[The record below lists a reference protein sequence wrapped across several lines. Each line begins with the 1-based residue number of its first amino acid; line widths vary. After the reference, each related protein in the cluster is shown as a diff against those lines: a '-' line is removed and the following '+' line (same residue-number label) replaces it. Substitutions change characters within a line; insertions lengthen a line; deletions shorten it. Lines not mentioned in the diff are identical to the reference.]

1 MTNRRKLTDIHKK
14 RLKILEP
21 QLVKAINEK
30 NLKEASN
37 VISDLQ
43 YMLKPIGQITKL
55 IQYKNW
61 LFELALDLENYSLA
75 EQGFIGNR
83 KLVNKNTRIYLE
95 ATTLL
100 AICYLRTNEYEKSK
114 PLISEVL
121 RNDKVIKTE
130 RTRQIFKKTIIE
142 RFDEEVSLYSIREG
156 FIPKFDIDQIQ
167 NEAGIFVATKTEE
180 DIYKY
185 LGSSVPQKTK
195 NLLFDIDNFSKNQLS
210 YEERKFLPSPTELI
224 NNESTGKTLFSSL
237 KRVIYNSICDPNSEI
252 YKAWYSNGLS
262 VVLDKKYIAGA
273 VVASLTS
280 LGIGLKA
287 LAVSAVALII
297 RFGLDVY
304 CEHYKPTGIMESRKL

>member
-1 MTNRRKLTDIHKK
+1 MSNVKLSEIQKK

-30 NLKEASN
+30 DLNLALN
-37 VISDLQ
+37 VVSDIQ
-43 YMLKPIGQITKL
+43 SMLKPTGHITKL

-61 LFELALDLENYSLA
+61 LFELALDIGDYSLA
-75 EQGFIGNR
+75 ERGFIGNR

-95 ATTLL
+95 ATALL

-121 RNDKVIKTE
+121 KNENVIKTE
-130 RTRQIFKKTIIE
+130 RTRLIFKKTIIE
-142 RFDEEVSLYSIREG
+142 RFDEEVSLYSIREEN
-156 FIPKFDIDQIQ
+156 FTPNFDIDQIQ
-167 NEAGIFVATKTEE
+167 DDAGILVATKTEE
-180 DIYKY
+180 DIYRY
-185 LGSSVPQKTK
+185 LGSSVPQRTK
-195 NLLFDIDNFSKNQLS
+195 HLLFDIDSFAKNQLS
-210 YEERKFLPSPTELI
+210 YDERKLLPSPTEI
-224 NNESTGKTLFSSL
+224 IKDEATGKTLFSSL
-237 KRVIYNSICDPNSEI
+237 KRVVYNSICDPNSEI
-252 YKAWYSNGLS
+252 YKAWYTNGLS

-273 VVASLTS
+273 VIASLTT

-304 CEHYKPTGIMESRKL
+304 CEHFKPSGIMESRKL